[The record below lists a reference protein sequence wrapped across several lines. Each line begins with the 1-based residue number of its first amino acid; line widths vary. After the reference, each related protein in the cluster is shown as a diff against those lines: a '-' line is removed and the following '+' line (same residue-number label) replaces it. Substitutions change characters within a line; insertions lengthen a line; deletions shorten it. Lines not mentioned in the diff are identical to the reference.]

1 MVTRIENKACIWT
14 VCQAGVGC
22 KQAVMIFRVVDVW
35 SALSAFSLQLVP
47 LVHLLWSSLP
57 WSQYR
62 TPRLLT
68 VSRVDVWSAPS
79 AFSYPASA
87 R

>member
-35 SALSAFSLQLVP
+35 SALSAFSL
-47 LVHLLWSSLP
+47 
-57 WSQYR
+57 
-62 TPRLLT
+62 
-68 VSRVDVWSAPS
+68 
-79 AFSYPASA
+79 PASA
-87 R
+87 LGTSALVQLALVPI